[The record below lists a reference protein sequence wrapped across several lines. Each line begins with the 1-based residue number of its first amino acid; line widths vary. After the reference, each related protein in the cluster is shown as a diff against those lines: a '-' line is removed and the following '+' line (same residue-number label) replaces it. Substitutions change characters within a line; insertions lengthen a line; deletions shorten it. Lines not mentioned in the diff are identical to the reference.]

1 MKTPLLNLVK
11 LFALIGILTCIVNR
25 EANAQVIKTE
35 SFDGTTFTPAGWSLD
50 PIIGNPIWVRRTNGP
65 AGNQTLIMPHSG
77 AAMARFS
84 ISLTTTGTQQALITP
99 VIDYSQ
105 TNGATPTFSMYMYR
119 DSLSTAGDSITVLV
133 NTAPS
138 VVGATRLGAVARSR
152 YYNLP
157 TYVLD
162 NGWYL
167 YTFNIPANFNTSTNY
182 IIINGTSQGGSNMFI
197 DDVQWDEYPTQ
208 CSGQP
213 TAGTIASTASL
224 ICGGSGSADLT
235 LSGGSSGFA
244 GITYQWESTTDS
256 VNGPWT
262 AFGTSTNSVNTGTLT
277 ATTYFRCFVTCTASG
292 LADSAYYSIT
302 VNPNP
307 NPTVTTTP
315 TSPIVACAGST
326 VTITANGAN
335 TYSWSPATALNTTTG
350 STVESTPTAP
360 VTYTIIGTDA
370 FGCTGTR
377 TVTVNVSNAPNFTL
391 SANRPSVCDGDTT
404 LLRAI
409 TQGGG
414 PGGFGTQYTWS
425 TGATGNATIV
435 TVNGPTTY
443 TVVGTN
449 QAGCTR
455 TDSITVNTVPGVNP
469 NFGYTANNQ
478 TVTFADSSNGAI
490 SWLWLFGDGN
500 ASFSQNPTYSYSASG
515 TYNVTLIV
523 SNGVCAA
530 DTIVKTITVQM
541 TGLANNASSIGMS
554 IYPNPVADMATVQFA
569 SHESIA
575 TISVINAIGQVVY
588 TKQANSSNG
597 NKFNESIDFSQLAAG
612 IYSVKVLT
620 ASETGVMQI
629 VK

>member
-1 MKTPLLNLVK
+1 MKTPLHQIVK
-11 LFALIGILTCIVNR
+11 LFVFIAIVTLFASN
-25 EANAQVIKTE
+25 ESNAQVIKTE
-35 SFDGTTFTPAGWSLD
+35 SFDGTTFQPTGWSLD
-50 PIIGNPIWVRRTNGP
+50 PIIGNPVWVRRTAGP
-65 AGNQTLIMPHSG
+65 NNLFFPHSG

-84 ISLTTTGTQQALITP
+84 ISLTQTGTQQALITP

-133 NTAPS
+133 NTS
-138 VVGATRLGAVARSR
+138 QTVVGATRLGAVARSR
-152 YYNLP
+152 YFNLP
-157 TYVLD
+157 NNELN

-167 YTFNIPANFNTSTNY
+167 YTFNIPSNFNTNTNY
-182 IIINGTSQGGSNMFI
+182 IILNGTSQGGSNMFV

-213 TAGTIASTASL
+213 TAGSISSTTSL
-224 ICGGSGSADLT
+224 ICGGNGSADLT
-235 LSGGSSGFA
+235 ISGGSAGFA
-244 GITYQWESTTDS
+244 GITYQWESATDS

-262 AFGTSTNSVNTGTLT
+262 TLGTSSSTINTGTIT
-277 ATTYFRCFVTCTASG
+277 STTYFRCYVGCTASG
-292 LADSAYYSIT
+292 LTDSAYYKIT

-315 TSPIVACAGST
+315 NSPITACAGST
-326 VTITANGAN
+326 VTITANGAD
-335 TYSWSPATALNTTTG
+335 TYTWSPATGLNTTIG
-350 STVESTPTAP
+350 NTVIATPIAP
-360 VTYTIIGTDA
+360 TTYTIIGTDA

-377 TVTVNVSNAPNFTL
+377 NVTVNISNAPVFNVF
-391 SANRPSVCDGDTT
+391 ANRTSVCDGDTT

-414 PGGFGTQYTWS
+414 PGGFGTQYAWS
-425 TGATGNATIV
+425 TGATGNNTIV

-443 TVVGTN
+443 TVTATN
-449 QAGCTR
+449 QAGCTS
-455 TDSITVNTVPGVNP
+455 TNSITINTVPGVNP
-469 NFGYTANNQ
+469 NFGFTANNQ
-478 TVTFADSSNGAI
+478 VISFSDSSNSAI

-523 SNGVCAA
+523 SNGVCGA
-530 DTIVKTITVQM
+530 DTIVKTITVQL
-541 TGLANNASSIGMS
+541 TGLENNAAAIGMNV
-554 IYPNPVADMATVQFA
+554 YPNPISNIATIQFA
-569 SHESIA
+569 SNEPTA
-575 TISVINAIGQVVY
+575 TITIANAIGQVVFS
-588 TKQANSSNG
+588 KQVASVNG
-597 NKFNESIDFSQLAAG
+597 NKFNEIIDFSQLANG

-620 ASETGVMQI
+620 ASEAGVLQI

>member
-1 MKTPLLNLVK
+1 MKTPLQKLVK
-11 LFALIGILTCIVNR
+11 LFVFIAIMTSFVSNDS
-25 EANAQVIKTE
+25 NAQVIKTE
-35 SFDGTTFTPAGWSLD
+35 SFDGLTFQPVGWSLN

-65 AGNQTLIMPHSG
+65 SGNSTLIMPHTG

-84 ISLTTTGTQQALITP
+84 ITLTQTGTQQALITP

-119 DSLSTAGDSITVLV
+119 DSLSTAGDSITVMV
-133 NTAPS
+133 NTSPS
-138 VVGATRLGAVARSR
+138 VAGATRLGAVARSR

-157 TYVLD
+157 NNVLA

-167 YTFNIPANFNTSTNY
+167 YTFNIPANFNTNTNY
-182 IIINGTSQGGSNMFI
+182 IILNGTSQGGSNMFV

-213 TAGTIASTASL
+213 SAGAISSTASL
-224 ICGGSGSADLT
+224 ICGGTGSADLT
-235 LSGGSSGFA
+235 ISGGSSGFA

-262 AFGTSTNSVNTGTLT
+262 AFGTTSTINSGTLT
-277 ATTYFRCFVTCTASG
+277 STTYFRCYVGCTASG
-292 LADSAYYSIT
+292 LTDSAFYTIT

-315 TSPIVACAGST
+315 TSPITVCAGNT
-326 VTITANGAN
+326 VTITATGAD
-335 TYSWSPATALNTTTG
+335 TYSWSPATGLNTTTG
-350 STVESTPTAP
+350 SAVDASPTAP
-360 VTYTIIGTDA
+360 TTYTIVGTDA

-377 TVTVNVSNAPNFTL
+377 TVTVNVGTAPNFTL
-391 SANRPSVCDGDTT
+391 FANRTSVCDGDTT
-404 LLRAI
+404 LLRAF

-414 PGGFGTQYTWS
+414 PGGFGTQYLWS

-443 TVVGTN
+443 TVTATN
-449 QAGCTR
+449 QAGCTS
-455 TDSITVNTVPGVNP
+455 TNSITINTVPGVNP
-469 NFGYTANNQ
+469 NFGFTANNQ
-478 TVTFADSSNGAI
+478 IVSFSDSSNGAI

-523 SNGVCAA
+523 SNGVCGA
-530 DTIVKTITVQM
+530 DTIVKSITVQL
-541 TGLANNASSIGMS
+541 TGLENNIAAIGMNVF
-554 IYPNPVADMATVQFA
+554 PNPVSDIATIQFA
-569 SHESIA
+569 SNEPTAII
-575 TISVINAIGQVVY
+575 TVTNAIGQVVY
-588 TKQANSSNG
+588 SKQVATANG
-597 NKFNESIDFSQLAAG
+597 NKLNETIDFSQLANG